1 MQIATFFVPAPWNLV
16 HQQRVYHK
24 LRGGRTS
31 LGDTSHRVLCECSPI
46 ARFLKRWDGEVGS
59 KIASDPKVLKV
70 AAKFVRLFDVWRKV
84 ILERLVG
91 SLKLNVIL
99 LMA

>member
-1 MQIATFFVPAPWNLV
+1 M
-16 HQQRVYHK
+16 
-24 LRGGRTS
+24 
-31 LGDTSHRVLCECSPI
+31 
-46 ARFLKRWDGEVGS
+46 GS

>member
-31 LGDTSHRVLCECSPI
+31 LGDTSHRVLCECSSI